1 MSENDGMTRIG
12 GQTLREQ
19 NNQNIEVGQR
29 QLEQPG
35 EQELMEF
42 NTENQDEFSIAL
54 QQRMRANTRLNP
66 IAAGPSDLHD
76 DLSEGV
82 NYLQQNSLMKTGT

>member
-1 MSENDGMTRIG
+1 
-12 GQTLREQ
+12 
-19 NNQNIEVGQR
+19 
-29 QLEQPG
+29 
-35 EQELMEF
+35 MEF